1 MNQELGHSETH
12 LGVVGQQFLQ
22 PWYASFFAGPSKMVG
37 MENVVMACYMKELVE
52 EQDKTHK
59 EVADI
64 LRQQHPGL
72 NGLSERS
79 VRRFCAMNGIWHYDS
94 RVTGVDV
101 HNVVTSAFAEV
112 IVAALYNIR
121 FR

>member
-1 MNQELGHSETH
+1 ME
-12 LGVVGQQFLQ
+12 
-22 PWYASFFAGPSKMVG
+22 G
-37 MENVVMACYMKELVE
+37 MENVVTARYVKELVE
-52 EQDKTHK
+52 EQGKTYK

-64 LRQQHPGL
+64 LRQQHPGV

-79 VRRFCAMNGIWHYDS
+79 VRRFFATNGIRRYDS

-101 HNVVTSAFAEV
+101 YNAVTSAIAEV
-112 IVAALYNIR
+112 IVASLYNIR

>member
-1 MNQELGHSETH
+1 ME
-12 LGVVGQQFLQ
+12 
-22 PWYASFFAGPSKMVG
+22 G
-37 MENVVMACYMKELVE
+37 MENVVTARYVKELVE
-52 EQDKTHK
+52 EQGKTYK

-64 LRQQHPGL
+64 LRQQHPGV

-79 VRRFCAMNGIWHYDS
+79 VRRFFATNGIRRYDS

-101 HNVVTSAFAEV
+101 HNAATSAIAEV
-112 IVAALYNIR
+112 IVASLYNIR

>member
-1 MNQELGHSETH
+1 M
-12 LGVVGQQFLQ
+12 
-22 PWYASFFAGPSKMVG
+22 AG
-37 MENVVMACYMKELVE
+37 MENVVTARYVKELVE
-52 EQDKTHK
+52 EQGKTHR

-64 LRQQHPGL
+64 LRQQHPGV

-79 VRRFCAMNGIWHYDS
+79 VRRFCATNGIRRYDS

-101 HNVVTSAFAEV
+101 HNVVTSAIAEV
-112 IVAALYNIR
+112 IVASFYNIR

>member
-1 MNQELGHSETH
+1 M
-12 LGVVGQQFLQ
+12 
-22 PWYASFFAGPSKMVG
+22 AG
-37 MENVVMACYMKELVE
+37 MENVVTARYVKELVE
-52 EQDKTHK
+52 EQGKTHK

-64 LRQQHPGL
+64 LRQQHPGE

-79 VRRFCAMNGIWHYDS
+79 IRRSCATKGIRRYDS

-101 HNVVTSAFAEV
+101 HNVVTSAIAEV
-112 IVAALYNIR
+112 IVASLYNIR

>member
-1 MNQELGHSETH
+1 ME
-12 LGVVGQQFLQ
+12 
-22 PWYASFFAGPSKMVG
+22 G
-37 MENVVMACYMKELVE
+37 MENVVTARYVKELVE
-52 EQDKTHK
+52 EQGKTYK

-64 LRQQHPGL
+64 LRQQHPGV

-79 VRRFCAMNGIWHYDS
+79 VRRFFATNGIWRYDS

-101 HNVVTSAFAEV
+101 HNVVTSAIAEV
-112 IVAALYNIR
+112 IVASLYNIR

>member
-1 MNQELGHSETH
+1 M
-12 LGVVGQQFLQ
+12 
-22 PWYASFFAGPSKMVG
+22 AG
-37 MENVVMACYMKELVE
+37 MENVVTARYVKELVE
-52 EQDKTHK
+52 EQGKTHK

-64 LRQQHPGL
+64 LRQQHPGE

-79 VRRFCAMNGIWHYDS
+79 IRRFCATKGIR

-101 HNVVTSAFAEV
+101 HNVFTSAIAEV
-112 IVAALYNIR
+112 IVASLYNIR